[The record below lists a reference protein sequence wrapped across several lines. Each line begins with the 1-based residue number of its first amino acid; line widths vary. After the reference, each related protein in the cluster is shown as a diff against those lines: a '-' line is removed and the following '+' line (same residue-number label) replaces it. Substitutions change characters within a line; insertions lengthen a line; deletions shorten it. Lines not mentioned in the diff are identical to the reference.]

1 MGADRQAKVC
11 DVTTS
16 IPTAYID
23 SWLAFRQRYLRIPGV
38 QAAVLSGDGI
48 VFSSAYGVADI
59 ESGTPMTEHHLFRIA
74 SHSKTFTATAIMQ
87 LVEAGK
93 VRLDDPLSA
102 HLDWI
107 GPASPK
113 IAALSLRE
121 LLGHASG
128 IFRDSHNSD
137 FWQLMRPFP
146 DAAELRE
153 LITDDSGILPPN
165 ERFKYSN
172 IGYSLLGMVIEA
184 ASGMPYNDYVSRE
197 IVDRL
202 ELRDTAP
209 ELDTGRAGDYAT
221 GYTAFAYHDS
231 RVPID
236 HVDTRAM
243 SAATGFSSTATD
255 VCRYAAGHFLGDTR
269 LLSDASKRLM
279 QHEEWADGG
288 GDKGYY
294 GLGMSIDEVAERRLI
309 GHGGGYPGM
318 ITRTVFDPKEKL
330 AVSVLTNAIDG
341 AAEELAYGIVKLI
354 GVAEEKVDEPVGAEA
369 DRFCGRFACLWGVL
383 DVVRLG
389 GQLRGMRPTMGDP
402 TSQPVKLEIA
412 GDNQLRV
419 TESPG
424 GGAPGELITY
434 EFDGDNV
441 RSISG
446 PGGMTSYPE
455 PEFRRRMGETARV
468 TRP

>member
-1 MGADRQAKVC
+1 M
-11 DVTTS
+11 TTS

-23 SWLAFRQRYLRIPGV
+23 SWLSFRQRYLRIPGV
-38 QAAVLSGDGI
+38 QAAILSGDEI
-48 VFSSAYGVADI
+48 VFSSAYGLADV
-59 ESGTPMTEHHLFRIA
+59 ESGTPMTEQHLFRIA

-107 GPASPK
+107 GAASPK
-113 IAALSLRE
+113 IAALTLRE

-128 IFRDSHNSD
+128 IFRDSNDSD

-146 DAAELRE
+146 DEHELKA
-153 LITDDSGILPPN
+153 LITDESGILPPN

-172 IGYSLLGMVIEA
+172 IGYSLLGMVIA
-184 ASGMPYNDYVSRE
+184 AVSGVSYNEYVTSN

-209 ELDTGRAGDYAT
+209 ELDSGRAGDYAT
-221 GYTAFAYHDS
+221 GYTAFSYHDE
-231 RVPID
+231 RIPID

-255 VCRYAAGHFLGDTR
+255 VCRYAAGHFFGDSR
-269 LLSDASKRLM
+269 LINDASKRQM

-294 GLGMSIDEVAERRLI
+294 GLGMSIDEVEDRRLI

-341 AAEELAYGIVKLI
+341 AAEELAYGIIRLI
-354 GVAEEKVDEPVGAEA
+354 GLAAEKVDEPVDADA
-369 DRFCGRFACLWGVL
+369 DRFCGRFACLWGVM

-389 GQLRGMRPTMGDP
+389 GQLRVVRPTVGDP
-402 TSQPVKLEIA
+402 TSMPVKFEVA
-412 GDNQLRV
+412 GKNQLRV

-424 GGAPGELITY
+424 GGAPGELVTY
-434 EFDGDNV
+434 EFDGDTV
-441 RSISG
+441 RSITG

-455 PEFRRRMGETARV
+455 PEFRRRIGERTRIAR
-468 TRP
+468 P